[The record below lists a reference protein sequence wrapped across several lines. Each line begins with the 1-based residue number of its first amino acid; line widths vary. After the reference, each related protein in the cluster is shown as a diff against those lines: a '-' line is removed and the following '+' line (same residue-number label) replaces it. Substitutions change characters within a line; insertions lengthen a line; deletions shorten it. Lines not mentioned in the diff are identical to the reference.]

1 MKREEFLKSI
11 CPALG
16 LSMLAAQATL
26 LSCSKAEE
34 EPVVSTPQD
43 TPYDALISKTG
54 TKGYFEEGKNVYI
67 NLQHPSYTSLKT
79 IGKFVN
85 DETNGILLVRDSE
98 TTIMAFDNCCPH
110 QGTRNRWSF
119 ANNRFTCG
127 NHGYSFGTESGQIA
141 SCNSNAQ
148 FGNLKAYVTT
158 LTKDLGTIQK
168 S

>member
-11 CPALG
+11 CPSLA
-16 LSMLAAQATL
+16 LSMLAAQAAL
-26 LSCSKAEE
+26 VSCAKAEE
-34 EPVVSTPQD
+34 EPTVSSPGD

-54 TKGYFEEGKNVYI
+54 AKGYFEEGKNVYI
-67 NLQHPSYTSLKT
+67 NVKHPSYANLQS

-85 DETNGILLVRDSE
+85 DETNGMLLVRDSE

-110 QGTRNRWSF
+110 QGVRNRWSF

-127 NHGYSFGTESGQIA
+127 NHGHTFGTQSGQTAI
-141 SCNSNAQ
+141 CNSNAQ
-148 FGNLKAYVTT
+148 FGNLKSYVVSLNKELVTV
-158 LTKDLGTIQK
+158 QK